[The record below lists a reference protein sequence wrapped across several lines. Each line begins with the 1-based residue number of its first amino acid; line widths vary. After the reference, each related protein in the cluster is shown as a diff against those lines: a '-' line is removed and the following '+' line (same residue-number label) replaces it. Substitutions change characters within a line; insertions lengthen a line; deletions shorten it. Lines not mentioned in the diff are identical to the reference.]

1 MTVDAR
7 PGGTG
12 SEPEPEP
19 ESDPRARTLPG
30 QRLVNL
36 LVRGLQ
42 RTPGLSRIIG
52 TRLVT
57 LYVVGRVSHRRYSV
71 PVAYLAQ
78 GEDLLIGTSSRWG
91 HNLRT
96 GEPVEIR
103 LKGRRCWADVQA
115 STEEPEV
122 VSAYADMARV
132 NRTFATFNHIR
143 VGEDGEPD
151 RDDLRSVWQSGARVL
166 RLTPR
171 VVRRRAARQR
181 PRPGG

>member
-1 MTVDAR
+1 MTADAR
-7 PGGTG
+7 AG
-12 SEPEPEP
+12 SAGSRPDP
-19 ESDPRARTLPG
+19 PRARTMPG

-52 TRLVT
+52 ARLVT
-57 LYVVGRVSHRRYSV
+57 LYVVGRVSQRRYAV

-78 GEDLLIGTSSRWG
+78 GEDLLIGTSAAWG
-91 HNLRT
+91 RNLRT
-96 GEPVEIR
+96 GESVEIR
-103 LKGRRCWADVQA
+103 LKGKRFRADVRA
-115 STEEPEV
+115 STEEADV

-132 NRTFATFNHIR
+132 NRTFATFNRIR
-143 VGEDGEPD
+143 IGDDGEPD

-171 VVRRRAARQR
+171 ITRPPAAQ
-181 PRPGG
+181 